1 MKFIFGTSGAGRKLR
16 KALSRIEGIL
26 QTSMATQAELAEQ
39 LRQLKAQQN
48 KIAKEQSDRF
58 DALTAKIAALEAAI
72 ANAPVTAEVENALTE
87 LKAATQ
93 ALDDTIPDAPV
104 EPATEAQA

>member
-1 MKFIFGTSGAGRKLR
+1 
-16 KALSRIEGIL
+16 
-26 QTSMATQAELAEQ
+26 MATQTELAEE
-39 LRQLKAQQN
+39 LRKLKAQQN

-58 DALTAKIAALEAAI
+58 DAQLAKIAALEAAI

-93 ALDDTIPDAPV
+93 ALDDTIPDAPAPDPT
-104 EPATEAQA
+104 EPAQS